1 MEFLLWPF
9 VLVFSLL
16 VLIKAADFFTL
27 AAEKIGLA
35 LGIDEFII
43 GVTILAVGTSLPELV
58 ASIIAVFENASEIV
72 VSNVIGSNIANIFLI
87 LGFSAIVGK
96 KLTIN
101 YELAHVD
108 LPLLVGSGLLMAVM
122 IWDLSYTWPEAVL
135 SLLGLIVYLHYSL
148 QSKKQA
154 TPVDATPTSKMAIP
168 SRQIGWKTLGTLVLS
183 GGLIYL
189 GAEYTIKSIIHMS
202 TILKIGTEFIAASA
216 IAVGTSLPELMV
228 SVAAAKKGKSELA
241 VGNIL
246 GSNIFNAFAVM
257 GIPGLMG
264 TLTIPVAMR
273 DTGLVFMLIATFLFF
288 FIAHEKEV
296 TAWEGWLLLIFYV
309 LFLGKL
315 FIVF

>member
-9 VLVFSLL
+9 VLVFSLI

-35 LGIDEFII
+35 LGIDEFVI

-87 LGFSAIVGK
+87 LGFSAVVGK
-96 KLTIN
+96 KLVIN

-148 QSKKQA
+148 QSKKQS
-154 TPVDATPTSKMAIP
+154 TPVDATPTSKMVIP

-189 GAEYTIKSIIHMS
+189 GAEYTIKSIIHLS

-228 SVAAAKKGKSELA
+228 SIAAAKKGKSELA
-241 VGNIL
+241 IGNIL
-246 GSNIFNAFAVM
+246 GSNIFNTFAVM

-288 FIAHEKEV
+288 FIAHEKEI

-309 LFLGKL
+309 LFFGKL